1 MAMAATDP
9 ANPYGAALP
18 WPAATDGASLARA
31 AGAHVVLLDGQPA
44 LYLERGGRSLHTLPA
59 AAREGALEAGLEAL
73 AGLVVDGRLRSLEIG
88 RVDGLPPADT
98 AWRGRL
104 EDAGWRA
111 AYRGWVPSSRQVRP
125 GARYHRADV

>member
-1 MAMAATDP
+1 MLAATDP

-18 WPAATDGASLARA
+18 WPATADGATLARA
-31 AGAHVVLLDGQPA
+31 AGAHVVLLDGRPI
-44 LYLERGGRSLHTLPA
+44 LYLERGGRSLHTLPDA
-59 AAREGALEAGLEAL
+59 APPGAFEAGLGAL
-73 AGLVVDGRLRSLEIG
+73 AGLVTDGRMRSLEIG

-104 EDAGWRA
+104 EGAGWRA
-111 AYRGWVPSSRQVRP
+111 AYRGWVPPSRAVA